1 MERTP
6 TSGPRPSQHPSQHP
20 SQLSSPDPEK
30 SCQLFIRDHPSRAIA
45 IVSPTHSLIFRYS
58 NVASE
63 NSSQVSL
70 AAARARNGV
79 VHGSQPKCMVEFTRN
94 TKNTLASYRPLTS
107 QPIFGTLGL
116 TAVDGDVFLCVVTH
130 AARAAT
136 IRPGE
141 TVERISSVDFYC
153 LSSAEYDDV
162 FSLDNFE
169 DFSEAHAQGLARRD
183 MSIEQHPCQ
192 DLRKVLSNGT
202 FYYSTDFDL
211 TNRLQDRCV
220 YPDHLSAAM
229 LSKPTH

>member
-1 MERTP
+1 MEQASTN
-6 TSGPRPSQHPSQHP
+6 SPRPSQHQ
-20 SQLSSPDPEK
+20 SPEPEK

-45 IVSPTHSLIFRYS
+45 IVSSTHHLIFRYS

-70 AAARARNGV
+70 AGGRPRNAH
-79 VHGSQPKCMVEFTRN
+79 HGSQPRCMVEFSRN
-94 TKNTLASYRPLTS
+94 TNNALASYRPLTS

-116 TAVDGDVFLCVVTH
+116 TAVDGDVFLSVITH
-130 AARAAT
+130 ASRAAT

-141 TVERISSVDFYC
+141 TVERISCVEFYC
-153 LSSAEYDDV
+153 LNTAEYDDV

-169 DFSEAHAQGLARRD
+169 EISDAHAQGVARRE
-183 MSIEQHPCQ
+183 MTIEQHPCQ

-211 TNRLQDRCV
+211 TNRLQDRYVSGCSSLV
-220 YPDHLSAAM
+220 PCCRGRGSN
-229 LSKPTH
+229 